1 LSAIASQ
8 PVRTADTPG
17 TVRVYAVIRATVE
30 EAWAALTQRELV
42 GRWFGDLSESL
53 QPGGAHRLD
62 FGDGDSFE
70 IFDVALDPPF
80 RLFYRE
86 AFGGAAGVPNPVP
99 GRKSP
104 QLAAVVGRSHRVRQH
119 RRHAGRR
126 AADAVPHR
134 SPGE

>member
-1 LSAIASQ
+1 MQETSGLSAIASQ

-62 FGDGDSFE
+62 KFSTWRS
-70 IFDVALDPPF
+70 ILLSACSI
-80 RLFYRE
+80 
-86 AFGGAAGVPNPVP
+86 AGGFWEP
-99 GRKSP
+99 GR
-104 QLAAVVGRSHRVRQH
+104 AT
-119 RRHAGRR
+119 
-126 AADAVPHR
+126 
-134 SPGE
+134 